1 MSESVYFVG
10 QQKEK
15 AKGIEIK
22 KSLIVSSGFFLLS
35 LVFICNFVSLIL
47 INDGKKWH
55 DGISCTNGM
64 MVYETVQTSLN
75 LISSLPLCYLIL
87 SCVKLRKIIY
97 FSVFLCVVKH

>member
-47 INDGKKWH
+47 INDGKK
-55 DGISCTNGM
+55 M
-64 MVYETVQTSLN
+64 A
-75 LISSLPLCYLIL
+75 
-87 SCVKLRKIIY
+87 
-97 FSVFLCVVKH
+97 